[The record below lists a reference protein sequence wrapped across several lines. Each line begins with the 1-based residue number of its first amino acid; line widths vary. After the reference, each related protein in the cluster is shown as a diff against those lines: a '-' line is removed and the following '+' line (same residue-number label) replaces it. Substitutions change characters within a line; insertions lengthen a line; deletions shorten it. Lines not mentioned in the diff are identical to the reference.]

1 MSDQHH
7 LPEELSGRVKDIKKE
22 LKEQF
27 LSIEQEPPRKPSF
40 LLVVILFGIVIIVIF
55 ILAIIVLHLNGS
67 HFGRHSFRKNPV
79 SQLVLPLLAPSQLP
93 SLTHATPGFVKGTA

>member
-27 LSIEQEPPRKPSF
+27 SSIEQEPPRKPSF
-40 LLVVILFGIVIIVIF
+40 LLVVILFGVVIIFIF

-67 HFGRHSFRKNPV
+67 HFGRRSFRKNPTA
-79 SQLVLPLLAPSQLP
+79 QLVLPRPAPATSP
-93 SLTHATPGFVKGTA
+93 SLNRLPA